1 MSYILYL
8 LFLLLGL
15 AIAYI
20 LLNRSKAQE
29 QRHLYEC
36 ERELELVKRALDN
49 SAGELKKQ
57 REELIYWRETSAM
70 QKRELTLQQEQLS
83 EKQREREELQKRL
96 TSEFENIANRVLKER
111 SAELTQRSNESL
123 SALINPLGERIE
135 DFKKQVNEAFGMEMR
150 DKISLKEEVRKLTEL
165 NSRVSQ
171 EANNLTKALKGDV
184 KQQGNWGEVILERVL
199 ECSGLTLGREYERE
213 EAIDGVDGNK
223 LRPDVI
229 IFLLDSQRFI
239 VDLVLSLSACER
251 MVAATDELSYGKAL
265 KEHID
270 SIKNH
275 IKGLSD
281 KNYTHAFNIN
291 SPDFVLMFMPIE
303 SSFATAIQSDQEL
316 YRYAW
321 DKKIIIVSPTTLL
334 ATLRTVS
341 SIWRQENQT
350 RNAMEIARLSGAMYD
365 KLVLYV
371 QDMKRVKESI
381 ERAGKGVDEAM
392 KKMSE
397 GQGNVLRTA
406 EKIKTL

>member
-150 DKISLKEEVRKLTEL
+150 DKISLK
-165 NSRVSQ
+165 
-171 EANNLTKALKGDV
+171 
-184 KQQGNWGEVILERVL
+184 I
-199 ECSGLTLGREYERE
+199 GR
-213 EAIDGVDGNK
+213 AHV
-223 LRPDVI
+223 
-229 IFLLDSQRFI
+229 
-239 VDLVLSLSACER
+239 
-251 MVAATDELSYGKAL
+251 
-265 KEHID
+265 
-270 SIKNH
+270 
-275 IKGLSD
+275 
-281 KNYTHAFNIN
+281 
-291 SPDFVLMFMPIE
+291 
-303 SSFATAIQSDQEL
+303 
-316 YRYAW
+316 
-321 DKKIIIVSPTTLL
+321 
-334 ATLRTVS
+334 
-341 SIWRQENQT
+341 
-350 RNAMEIARLSGAMYD
+350 
-365 KLVLYV
+365 
-371 QDMKRVKESI
+371 
-381 ERAGKGVDEAM
+381 
-392 KKMSE
+392 
-397 GQGNVLRTA
+397 
-406 EKIKTL
+406 